1 MDRWVDT
8 EKKLNLNRCIK
19 IYVVI
24 INIDGWGTH
33 IWMIWYS
40 NEIAHA
46 SLYLLSKERLAL
58 HLPPKGRWRKMI
70 WTHWI
75 WCQVSFDEIYPPW
88 NGLSQKE
95 SSLSPAILGTKIL
108 VSRESESISCYLL
121 RFHIANTQFMDVL
134 TYIGPPSTTQFW
146 LAIHWVIPQSSPV
159 PVISSFISAL

>member
-108 VSRESESISCYLL
+108 VSGSLSLYHVICWDSISQTLNSWMSLPTLAPLQLPSFGWPYIEW
-121 RFHIANTQFMDVL
+121 FHKV
-134 TYIGPPSTTQFW
+134 
-146 LAIHWVIPQSSPV
+146 
-159 PVISSFISAL
+159 ALYQL